1 MISQPDV
8 DAVIS
13 TVEAKGLSESLIS
26 ELRNQYDYHF
36 TYCMED
42 DMDASTPAIERK
54 SFNVYFVNSS
64 DHCSKLTTDPAS
76 ASGFVLAEI
85 IDDE

>member
-1 MISQPDV
+1 MISQSDV

-13 TVEAKGLSESLIS
+13 LVEAKGLSESLLS

-42 DMDASTPAIERK
+42 DMDASTPAIEREA
-54 SFNVYFVNSS
+54 FNVYFVNSS
-64 DHCSKLTTDPAS
+64 EHCSKLTLDPES
-76 ASGFVLAEI
+76 ASGFVLAEV
-85 IDDE
+85 IDD